1 MKDIAEIK
9 TYLTQKKPQ
18 LRKYGITEIGIFG
31 SYIKNSATH
40 KSDIDILID
49 IQRPSTIG
57 LLELLEIE
65 NQLSEEL
72 NTKVDLVIKSDLK
85 PAIGSHILREVQYI

>member
-1 MKDIAEIK
+1 MKDITEIK
-9 TYLTQKKPQ
+9 TYLTNKKP
-18 LRKYGITEIGIFG
+18 LLLMYGITEIGIFG
-31 SYIKNSATH
+31 SYIKGSATSS
-40 KSDIDILID
+40 SDIDILID
-49 IQRPSTIG
+49 LKRPSTIG

-85 PAIGSHILREVQYI
+85 PAIGLQILREVQYI

>member
-9 TYLTQKKPQ
+9 SYLANKKPYLQ
-18 LRKYGITEIGIFG
+18 KYGITEIGIFG
-31 SYIKNSATH
+31 SYIYGSETSR
-40 KSDIDILID
+40 SDIDILID
-49 IQRPSTIG
+49 IQRPSSIG
-57 LLELLEIE
+57 LLELIDIE

-85 PAIGSHILREVQYI
+85 PAIGAHILQEVQYI

>member
-1 MKDIAEIK
+1 MKDITEIK
-9 TYLTQKKPQ
+9 TYLTRKKPQ
-18 LRKYGITEIGIFG
+18 LIKCGITEIGIFG
-31 SYIKNSATH
+31 SYIKNSATP

>member
-1 MKDIAEIK
+1 MKDIVEIK
-9 TYLTQKKPQ
+9 KYLTRKKTQ
-18 LRKYGITEIGIFG
+18 LNKYGITEIGIFG
-31 SYIKNSATH
+31 SYIKNSATPN
-40 KSDIDILID
+40 SDIDILID

-85 PAIGSHILREVQYI
+85 PAIGSQILREVQYI

>member
-9 TYLTQKKPQ
+9 TYLTQKKPH

-85 PAIGSHILREVQYI
+85 PAIGAHILREVQYI

>member
-1 MKDIAEIK
+1 MKDIVEIK
-9 TYLTQKKPQ
+9 KYLTRKKAQ
-18 LRKYGITEIGIFG
+18 LNKYGITEIGIFG
-31 SYIKNSATH
+31 SYIKNSATPN
-40 KSDIDILID
+40 SDIDILID

-85 PAIGSHILREVQYI
+85 PAIGSQILREVQYI

>member
-9 TYLTQKKPQ
+9 TYLIQKKPQ

-40 KSDIDILID
+40 NSDIDILID

-85 PAIGSHILREVQYI
+85 PAIGSHILQEVQYI

>member
-65 NQLSEEL
+65 NHLSEEL

>member
-9 TYLTQKKPQ
+9 TYLTRKKPQ

>member
-1 MKDIAEIK
+1 MKDVKEIK
-9 TYLTQKKPQ
+9 TYLSNKKPHLQ
-18 LRKYGITEIGIFG
+18 KIGITEIGIFG
-31 SYIKNSATH
+31 SYIKGSATS

-49 IQRPSTIG
+49 IKRPSSIG

-72 NTKVDLVIKSDLK
+72 DTKVDLVIKSDLK
-85 PAIGSHILREVQYI
+85 PALGAHILREVQYI

>member
-1 MKDIAEIK
+1 MKDIIEIK
-9 TYLTQKKPQ
+9 KYLTRKKAQ
-18 LRKYGITEIGIFG
+18 LNKYGITEIGIFG
-31 SYIKNSATH
+31 SYIKNSATPN
-40 KSDIDILID
+40 SDIDILID

-85 PAIGSHILREVQYI
+85 PAIGSQILREVQYI

>member
-9 TYLTQKKPQ
+9 TYLTWKKHQ
-18 LRKYGITEIGIFG
+18 LKKYGITEIGIFG

-85 PAIGSHILREVQYI
+85 QAIGSHILREVQYI